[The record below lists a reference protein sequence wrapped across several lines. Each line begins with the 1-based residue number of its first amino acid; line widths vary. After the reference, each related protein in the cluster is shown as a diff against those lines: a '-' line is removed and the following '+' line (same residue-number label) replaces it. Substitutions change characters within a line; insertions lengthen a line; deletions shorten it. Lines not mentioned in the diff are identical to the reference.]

1 MTKSKAICM
10 VVRRGL
16 LHDNEERQID
26 SEFLAN
32 QIQSYQVAKIYK
44 PSIPNSIKAQPPK
57 LYHLDCTNL
66 INGWWALVRTKYLE
80 LTKYVIVPA
89 GKNNFSY
96 DSAKS

>member
-1 MTKSKAICM
+1 M

-16 LHDNEERQID
+16 LHENKERQID

-32 QIQSYQVAKIYK
+32 QIQSYQVATISKF
-44 PSIPNSIKAQPPK
+44 SIPFKAQPPK
-57 LYHLDCTNL
+57 FYHLDCTNL
-66 INGWWALVRTKYLE
+66 INEWWALVRTKYLE

-89 GKNNFSY
+89 GKHKFSH